1 MLRELARE
9 GVAAVLPTA
18 TLKVRNHDCNFRF
31 RPDSD
36 FWYLTGFA
44 EPGATLVLL
53 PGLPDAA
60 DEAHRSPRTILFL
73 RERDPLQETWN
84 GRRLGTEAAPAALG
98 LDEARNVDEL
108 WESLPDL
115 LAGYGRVLYR
125 TGIDEE
131 RDRAMLGVIDHLRKR
146 SRTGTPPLAELVDP
160 TTVVHEL
167 RLFKSEAE
175 LECMRRAASVT
186 EEAHLAA
193 MASAA
198 PGVGEQEID
207 ALIEY
212 TVRRRGCTGMA
223 YTNIVAG
230 GDNACILHY
239 IENDQPLADG
249 DLLLIDAGAEH
260 EFYAAD
266 VTRTFP
272 VNGVFSDDQ
281 RALYEVVL
289 DAQLAAIEQV
299 RPGVRFDRAH
309 EVATERLVAGM
320 LRLGLLKGDA
330 ETILSEGT
338 YERFYMHRTGH
349 WIGLDVHDCGA
360 YTDKGGSR
368 TLEPGMVTT
377 VEPGI
382 YVALDD
388 ETVEAR
394 WRGIGVRIE
403 DDVLVTADGCEVLT
417 AAIPKTVEEI
427 EAACAG
433 RSLDAIRS

>member
-1 MLRELARE
+1 
-9 GVAAVLPTA
+9 
-18 TLKVRNHDCNFRF
+18 
-31 RPDSD
+31 
-36 FWYLTGFA
+36 
-44 EPGATLVLL
+44 
-53 PGLPDAA
+53 
-60 DEAHRSPRTILFL
+60 
-73 RERDPLQETWN
+73 
-84 GRRLGTEAAPAALG
+84 
-98 LDEARNVDEL
+98 
-108 WESLPDL
+108 
-115 LAGYGRVLYR
+115 
-125 TGIDEE
+125 
-131 RDRAMLGVIDHLRKR
+131 
-146 SRTGTPPLAELVDP
+146 
-160 TTVVHEL
+160 
-167 RLFKSEAE
+167 
-175 LECMRRAASVT
+175 
-186 EEAHLAA
+186 
-193 MASAA
+193 
-198 PGVGEQEID
+198 
-207 ALIEY
+207 
-212 TVRRRGCTGMA
+212 MA

-330 ETILSEGT
+330 ETIISEGT
-338 YERFYMHRTGH
+338 YQRFYMHRTGH
-349 WIGLDVHDCGA
+349 WLGLDVHDCGA
-360 YTDKGGSR
+360 YTDEGGSR
-368 TLEPGMVTT
+368 TLAPGMVTT

>member
-18 TLKVRNHDCNFRF
+18 TLKVRNHDCTFRF

-53 PGLPDAA
+53 PGLPDAE

-98 LDEARNVDEL
+98 VDEARNVDEL
-108 WESLPDL
+108 WETLPNL

-131 RDRAMLGVIDHLRKR
+131 RDRSMLKVIDRLRQR

-167 RLFKSEAE
+167 RLFKNEAE

-207 ALIEY
+207 ALIEQLQPAHLQR
-212 TVRRRGCTGMA
+212 VDEDGEIRWRVVG
-223 YTNIVAG
+223 AG
-230 GDNACILHY
+230 DSRSVERPLGRFLGDALVHL
-239 IENDQPLADG
+239 D
-249 DLLLIDAGAEH
+249 EH
-260 EFYAAD
+260 D
-266 VTRTFP
+266 PDFP
-272 VNGVFSDDQ
+272 VRMLS
-281 RALYEVVL
+281 LLESVL
-289 DAQLAAIEQV
+289 DNPEAI
-299 RPGVRFDRAH
+299 
-309 EVATERLVAGM
+309 L
-320 LRLGLLKGDA
+320 
-330 ETILSEGT
+330 
-338 YERFYMHRTGH
+338 
-349 WIGLDVHDCGA
+349 
-360 YTDKGGSR
+360 
-368 TLEPGMVTT
+368 
-377 VEPGI
+377 
-382 YVALDD
+382 
-388 ETVEAR
+388 
-394 WRGIGVRIE
+394 
-403 DDVLVTADGCEVLT
+403 
-417 AAIPKTVEEI
+417 
-427 EAACAG
+427 
-433 RSLDAIRS
+433 

>member
-18 TLKVRNHDCNFRF
+18 TLKVRNHDCTFRF

-53 PGLPDAA
+53 PGLPDAE

-98 LDEARNVDEL
+98 VDEARNVDEL
-108 WESLPDL
+108 WETLPNL

-131 RDRAMLGVIDHLRKR
+131 RDRSMLKVIDRLRQR

-167 RLFKSEAE
+167 RLFKNEAE

-198 PGVGEQEID
+198 PGVDGVTWKAYGENLEDNLQELSSRLRRG
-207 ALIEY
+207 AY
-212 TVRRRGCTGMA
+212 RAQPVRR
-223 YTNIVAG
+223 
-230 GDNACILHY
+230 
-239 IENDQPLADG
+239 
-249 DLLLIDAGAEH
+249 
-260 EFYAAD
+260 
-266 VTRTFP
+266 
-272 VNGVFSDDQ
+272 VF
-281 RALYEVVL
+281 
-289 DAQLAAIEQV
+289 
-299 RPGVRFDRAH
+299 
-309 EVATERLVAGM
+309 
-320 LRLGLLKGDA
+320 
-330 ETILSEGT
+330 
-338 YERFYMHRTGH
+338 
-349 WIGLDVHDCGA
+349 
-360 YTDKGGSR
+360 
-368 TLEPGMVTT
+368 
-377 VEPGI
+377 
-382 YVALDD
+382 
-388 ETVEAR
+388 
-394 WRGIGVRIE
+394 
-403 DDVLVTADGCEVLT
+403 
-417 AAIPKTVEEI
+417 IPKSGGQKLVQDWS
-427 EAACAG
+427 
-433 RSLDAIRS
+433 RP